1 MATSSR
7 SGGGE
12 DDDVDL
18 VVDEDDS
25 ATFGPSQYSEADV
38 VVPSADGV
46 TEQKE
51 REALREAVIRL
62 LTNSLVWSLKSVF
75 NHFLN

>member
-75 NHFLN
+75 NHFFN

>member
-7 SGGGE
+7 SGGGGE
-12 DDDVDL
+12 EEDVDL

-38 VVPSADGV
+38 IVPSADGV

-51 REALREAVIRL
+51 REALREAVIR
-62 LTNSLVWSLKSVF
+62 
-75 NHFLN
+75 